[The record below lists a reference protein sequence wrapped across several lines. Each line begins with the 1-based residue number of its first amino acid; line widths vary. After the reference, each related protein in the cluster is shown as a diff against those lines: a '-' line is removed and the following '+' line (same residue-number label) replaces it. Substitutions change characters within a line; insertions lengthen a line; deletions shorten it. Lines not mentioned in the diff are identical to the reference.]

1 LLTNG
6 RVRFKIRLQ
15 LHNRFTVPKYVRQL
29 LKIESDRVLQVQ
41 VDTGVW
47 GCSQIFH
54 SRITK
59 DGRIVIPKLIMGL
72 LEKQNKAVE
81 GKILEITL
89 ETV

>member
-1 LLTNG
+1 
-6 RVRFKIRLQ
+6 
-15 LHNRFTVPKYVRQL
+15 
-29 LKIESDRVLQVQ
+29 LKIEPNRVLQVQ

-72 LEKQNKAVE
+72 LEKQNKALE

>member
-1 LLTNG
+1 LSTNG

-15 LHNRFTVPKYVRQL
+15 LHNRFTVPKYVQQL
-29 LKIESDRVLQVQ
+29 LKIEPYRVLQVQ

-47 GCSQIFH
+47 GGSQIFH

-72 LEKQNKAVE
+72 LEKQNKALE

>member
-15 LHNRFTVPKYVRQL
+15 LHNRFTVPKHVRQL
-29 LKIESDRVLQVQ
+29 LKIEPNRVLQVQ

-72 LEKQNKAVE
+72 LEKQNKALE